1 MGTRKRTGTGIMG
14 FWGRLGSMAMALAL
28 LGPAALSN
36 HARAEPKTLRE
47 QIVGTWI
54 LVSAI
59 DVRKDG
65 TKVNRWGANPKGTFI
80 FTAEGRYAQM
90 ILRTDVRVFGAR
102 NAASFGTYTI
112 NEREKL
118 IVTKVEASSNHNYSG
133 TERRRVIVSLTD
145 DEMVYIN
152 PSTSSGTSVRAVWKR
167 AR

>member
-1 MGTRKRTGTGIMG
+1 
-14 FWGRLGSMAMALAL
+14 
-28 LGPAALSN
+28 
-36 HARAEPKTLRE
+36 
-47 QIVGTWI
+47 
-54 LVSAI
+54 
-59 DVRKDG
+59 
-65 TKVNRWGANPKGTFI
+65 
-80 FTAEGRYAQM
+80 M